1 MRPEGQAPAG
11 PASGMTAGQTTS
23 GPASSCDESGE
34 RQAHILV
41 VDDDERIRTLLRRY
55 LVRQGFCVTGARDAA
70 HARRL
75 MTGLAFDLIVLDV
88 MMPEEDGYSFTR
100 ALREAGE
107 VVPIILLT
115 ARSETGDRIAGLESG
130 ADDYLTKPFEPR
142 ELMLRIAAILRRSQ
156 PAAIAVGPS
165 ILHLGRVRYDVARG
179 ALWQGDL
186 PVRLTATEA
195 ALMRIFGSEPGV
207 TLSREALVDRMGRD
221 RGGPAAVQA
230 QERAVDVQITR
241 LRRKIEADPRQP
253 RYLQTVRGEGYI
265 LIPD

>member
-1 MRPEGQAPAG
+1 MTDATATRGTATPHHETGDQA
-11 PASGMTAGQTTS
+11 
-23 GPASSCDESGE
+23 D
-34 RQAHILV
+34 RQAHLLV

-55 LVRQGFCVTGARDAA
+55 LVKQGFCVTSARDAA

-88 MMPEEDGYSFTR
+88 MMPGEDGFSLTR

-107 VVPIILLT
+107 IMPILLLT
-115 ARSETGDRIAGLESG
+115 ARSETEDRIVGLESG
-130 ADDYLTKPFEPR
+130 ADDYLAKPFEPR
-142 ELMLRIAAILRRSQ
+142 ELLLRISAILRRVQ
-156 PAAIAVGPS
+156 PESGSISPA
-165 ILHLGRVRYDVARG
+165 ILHLGRVRYDVAQG

-195 ALMRIFGSEPGV
+195 ALMRIFAAESGV
-207 TLSREALVDRMGRD
+207 TLTRDALVDRLGRD

-241 LRRKIEADPRQP
+241 LRRKIEADPKQP
-253 RYLQTVRGEGYI
+253 RYLQTVRGEGYV